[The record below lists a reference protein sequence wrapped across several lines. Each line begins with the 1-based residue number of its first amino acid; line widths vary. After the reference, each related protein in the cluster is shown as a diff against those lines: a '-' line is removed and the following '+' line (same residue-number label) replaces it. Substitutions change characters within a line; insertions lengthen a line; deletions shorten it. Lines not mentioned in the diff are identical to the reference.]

1 MTSDMN
7 NATVLSS
14 QSRSLVPPVQI
25 AVSEQT
31 CWRDLL
37 GRVIGTLERL
47 PAMTEEKFLLVGAR
61 LREISAGLKTIT
73 ENAAEAGRI
82 MSGEEV
88 LRVIGELETLFAEME
103 DYFLAANLTAEQA
116 GGALAAIL
124 QELNQMHRLMV
135 GFKDQ
140 VSSLRMLKML
150 TNIQSASLAGRGGF
164 SNVAVDIGN
173 LSQNV
178 QARSAAIIAKITGLR
193 SDLAKA
199 VGMVGAFA
207 GRQQHLGKM
216 VISAMRKDI
225 ATLAAM
231 NTNCSGGTGDVS
243 REAGAILR
251 EVNNLVV
258 SLQFQD
264 ITRQQMEHSRD
275 ALEVVRAQFHGASS
289 GGGTDIGDGAR
300 ICALQSAQLTH
311 SAAELQAAVRDI
323 AESLRS
329 IAVRAGASAASVHGL
344 FVLADEVGQASIG
357 DIERE
362 LASISDA
369 FAENLV
375 TNRNLTATM
384 LSVTAAMEEITTFA
398 EDINYMGAEIRL
410 IALNAIIKAAQAGR
424 DGAAFSVIAETVKR
438 QSVELCTQAG
448 AVVTNI
454 EAINRHIDALHLTL
468 GDEQATPGGG
478 GDAGALHQERLAD
491 TFAMLKQF
499 SGSVKLLLAQT
510 DQASGALL
518 HCIDRALIALDSRE
532 ISTLLEREVVAE
544 LEQLLRAMG
553 PVVLPSEGN
562 ATVARLDSHAGR
574 YTMGS
579 ERKVHQLFAASLA
592 GRSLVEGAA
601 DQATSAGSRGGM
613 FGDNVEFF

>member
-1 MTSDMN
+1 
-7 NATVLSS
+7 
-14 QSRSLVPPVQI
+14 
-25 AVSEQT
+25 
-31 CWRDLL
+31 
-37 GRVIGTLERL
+37 VIGTLERL
-47 PAMTEEKFLLVGAR
+47 PALTEEKFLLVGAR
-61 LREISAGLKTIT
+61 LREISTGLKTIA
-73 ENAAEAGRI
+73 EHAAEAGRI
-82 MSGEEV
+82 MSGEDV
-88 LRVIGELETLFAEME
+88 LTVIGELETLFAEME
-103 DYFLAANLTAEQA
+103 DYFFAANLTAEQA
-116 GGALAAIL
+116 GGALGDIL

-164 SNVAVDIGN
+164 SNVATDIGN

-178 QARSAAIIAKITGLR
+178 QARSTAIIAKITGLR
-193 SDLAKA
+193 SDLTKA
-199 VGMVGAFA
+199 VGMVAAFA

-216 VISAMRKDI
+216 VIASMRKDI

-243 REAGAILR
+243 REAGAILH

-275 ALEVVRAQFHGASS
+275 ALEVVRGQFHGDSS
-289 GGGTDIGDGAR
+289 GGGTDIGNAAG

-323 AESLRS
+323 ATSLRS

-384 LSVTAAMEEITTFA
+384 LSVTVAMEEITAFA
-398 EDINYMGAEIRL
+398 EDINFMGTEIRL
-410 IALNAIIKAAQAGR
+410 IALNAIIKAIQAGR
-424 DGAAFSVIAETVKR
+424 DGVAFSVIAESVKR

-448 AVVTNI
+448 AVVANI

-468 GDEQATPGGG
+468 GDERATAGG
-478 GDAGALHQERLAD
+478 GDAGAFHQERLAA

-499 SGSVKLLLAQT
+499 NGSVKQLLAQT
-510 DQASGALL
+510 DQASAALL
-518 HCIDRALIALDSRE
+518 QCIDRALISLDSRE
-532 ISTLLEREVVAE
+532 ISAMLERGVIAE
-544 LEQLLRAMG
+544 LDQLLRAMG
-553 PVVLPSEGN
+553 PVTLASEGS

-579 ERKVHQLFAASLA
+579 ERKVHQLFAATLA

-601 DQATSAGSRGGM
+601 DQATPAVSRGGM

>member
-7 NATVLSS
+7 SATVLSS
-14 QSRSLVPPVQI
+14 QLRSPVPPVQI
-25 AVSEQT
+25 AGSGQT

-47 PAMTEEKFLLVGAR
+47 PALTEEKFLLVGAR
-61 LREISAGLKTIT
+61 LREISTGLKTIT

-88 LRVIGELETLFAEME
+88 LTVIGELETLFAEME
-103 DYFLAANLTAEQA
+103 DYFFAADLAAEQA
-116 GGALAAIL
+116 GGALSDIL

-164 SNVAVDIGN
+164 SNVATDIGN

-178 QARSAAIIAKITGLR
+178 QARSTAIIAKITGLR

-199 VGMVGAFA
+199 VGMVAAFA

-216 VISAMRKDI
+216 VIAAMRKDI

-243 REAGAILR
+243 REAGTILR

-275 ALEVVRAQFHGASS
+275 ALEGVRGQFHGDSS
-289 GGGTDIGDGAR
+289 GGGTDMGNAAG

-323 AESLRS
+323 STSLRS

-362 LASISDA
+362 LAAISDA

-384 LSVTAAMEEITTFA
+384 LSVTVAMEEITAFA
-398 EDINYMGAEIRL
+398 EDINFMGTEIRL
-410 IALNAIIKAAQAGR
+410 IALNAIIKAVQAGR
-424 DGAAFSVIAETVKR
+424 DGVAFSVIAESVKR
-438 QSVELCTQAG
+438 QSVELCAQAG
-448 AVVTNI
+448 AVVANI

-468 GDEQATPGGG
+468 GDERATAGG
-478 GDAGALHQERLAD
+478 GDAGALHQERLAA

-499 SGSVKLLLAQT
+499 NGSVKQLLAQT
-510 DQASGALL
+510 DQASAALL
-518 HCIDRALIALDSRE
+518 QCIDRALVSLDSGE
-532 ISTLLEREVVAE
+532 ISALLERDVIAG

-553 PVVLPSEGN
+553 PVALASEGT

-579 ERKVHQLFAASLA
+579 ERKVHQLFAATLA

-601 DQATSAGSRGGM
+601 DQATSAVSRGGM
-613 FGDNVEFF
+613 FGDNVELF